1 MRQTWRQD
9 GPSYLALKI
18 QRSRAVLAR
27 YIRELR
33 QEAHGIGSHGLTAE
47 EFKRSGLFEA
57 AIESIR
63 GTRSA
68 TMQEKRAFID
78 AALSYLRDAR
88 FISEWQDR
96 TAQGRFDCR
105 LRLPDPG

>member
-1 MRQTWRQD
+1 VGTRLHNDKGVRE
-9 GPSYLALKI
+9 S
-18 QRSRAVLAR
+18 

-78 AALSYLRDAR
+78 AALSYLRDTR

>member
-1 MRQTWRQD
+1 MNFER
-9 GPSYLALKI
+9 
-18 QRSRAVLAR
+18 
-27 YIRELR
+27 R

-78 AALSYLRDAR
+78 PALSYLRDAR
-88 FISEWQDR
+88 FISEWQAAPPKGVLIVDSGNR
-96 TAQGRFDCR
+96 IPARR
-105 LRLPDPG
+105 VSER